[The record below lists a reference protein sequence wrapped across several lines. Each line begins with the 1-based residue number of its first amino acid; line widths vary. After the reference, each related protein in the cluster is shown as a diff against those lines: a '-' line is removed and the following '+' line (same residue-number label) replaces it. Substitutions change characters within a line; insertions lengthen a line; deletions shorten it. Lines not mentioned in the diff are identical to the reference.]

1 MPQENVGPHLQRIKM
16 LMEQKSAIDVGNSMQ
31 EYTNPGP
38 IENNLYIP
46 TYNGKGAITTSQV
59 GGDVNVGQL
68 PDLDYFQNR
77 FFGAVRVPKQYFGLT
92 DDAAGFSGGESL
104 AIISSRYAKAI
115 KRIQNTLL
123 QALNTAINLLL
134 IDKGLTSYVNNFTL
148 CMQAPTTREE
158 IDRRDNISSKVQ
170 IVRDVMDLVS
180 DVEDSTT
187 KLKILKSL
195 LANVITDV
203 DVISLLEEEITK
215 LEEEQIKPEVK
226 EQGEEFESSEGFGG
240 NVDSETAP
248 LDLDSELGLEEIP
261 EVEEQGERLPTP
273 EETGIDMTNNNIEEQ

>member
-68 PDLDYFQNR
+68 PDLEYFQNR

-104 AIISSRYAKAI
+104 AIISARYAKAI

-148 CMQAPTTREE
+148 CMQAPTTKEE

-170 IVRDVMDLVS
+170 IVRDVMDLVG

-215 LEEEQIKPEVK
+215 LEDEQGQPETK
-226 EQGEEFESSEGFGG
+226 KQGEEFESSGG
-240 NVDSETAP
+240 VGSETAP

-261 EVEEQGERLPTP
+261 EVEEQSEPLPTP